1 MLLQRSLLTTLLI
14 RSTNRFIKKCNDLKN
29 NSETDVYGTAESV
42 LLSEGMTLKTMA
54 EIRKVY

>member
-1 MLLQRSLLTTLLI
+1 M

-42 LLSEGMTLKTMA
+42 LLSEGMTLKTTA